1 MCQRR
6 HARVHRNLC
15 IKMRMKREAVEDDED
30 EDSYDENDDESDSES
45 DATAD
50 PLVSVGRGGGSM
62 AVPGLTPVQIR
73 VLLDLAARADS
84 EPMYSSLDKLQQ
96 QVSELTADKQNGR
109 NAPLE
114 QGAPGASLKEIKR
127 LHEKLNEL
135 ETKTKAMACAPP
147 TRGTTTVASVY
158 TPLLVKSDPKLAK
171 YFKLKDMKMPIDHIK
186 AKMKGDGVS
195 PDLLDTPDAVSP
207 NDAGVRKQSCVSD
220 CWAVSMVF
228 TFFCGLFE
236 SRRRASTF
244 A

>member
-135 ETKTKAMACAPP
+135 ETKTCPTPAASCSPRSRRPRSAPP
-147 TRGTTTVASVY
+147 V
-158 TPLLVKSDPKLAK
+158 
-171 YFKLKDMKMPIDHIK
+171 
-186 AKMKGDGVS
+186 
-195 PDLLDTPDAVSP
+195 
-207 NDAGVRKQSCVSD
+207 
-220 CWAVSMVF
+220 
-228 TFFCGLFE
+228 
-236 SRRRASTF
+236 
-244 A
+244 